1 MFENVIISHLVN
13 KSTAFTEP
21 QTPDTVYSRLHSA
34 LNWTSCLD
42 ATADCHIALTVLGV
56 ATFEVQK
63 AVLLT
68 T

>member
-1 MFENVIISHLVN
+1 MFGNVIICQLVK

-21 QTPDTVYSRLHSA
+21 QTHDTVYSRLHSA

-42 ATADCHIALTVLGV
+42 ATADCHLALTVLGV
-56 ATFEVQK
+56 ATFEMLK